1 MHISPWFAGR
11 KEKSMKYLNKVVEI
25 ILEVLVAGMVLGCCW
40 QVITR
45 FVLHNPSKY
54 TEELLRY
61 MLIWLTMMGVPYA
74 YGQNSHLAINLI
86 VKKFKPKN
94 ETLAQIA
101 IDVLIMIL
109 SVSVMIIGGIMVT
122 ANAAGQLSPAMQ
134 IPMQVYYVCVPVSFS
149 IISASL
155 VTLIM
160 FLTPH
165 FGVFISAQKMVTGI
179 DSFTLLA
186 VPFFVL
192 AGLLMSN
199 GGIAKRLI
207 NLAMLVLG
215 KVPGSLA
222 MTNIAGNAMFG
233 SISGSG
239 IAAATA
245 IGGVMQPLE
254 NEQGYD
260 RAFSAAANVASAPV
274 GQLIP
279 PTASFIVFSAASGG
293 VSVAALLMAGWIPG
307 LLWALL
313 CMVVAFVYG
322 KKHGY
327 VIKRDHLTAKVVLKT
342 IWDAIP
348 SLFLIVIIIGGILSG
363 YFTPTEASGVAV
375 VYAFILAVFVY
386 KSIRIKDIPRILKET
401 AVMTAIVMLIIG
413 ASSVLSFVLSFTGLP
428 QAISAA
434 LLGVSDNKIVILL
447 IINLI
452 LLIVGTFMDMA
463 PALLIF
469 TPIFLPV
476 VKALGMNPIQFGVM
490 MVMNLS
496 IGTITPPV
504 GSVLFVGCSISHL
517 QVEEVIKKLV
527 PFFVAILVAL
537 LFVTFVPQLSMWLP
551 TVFGLLG

>member
-1 MHISPWFAGR
+1 M
-11 KEKSMKYLNKVVEI
+11 EI
-25 ILEVLVAGMVLGCCW
+25 QA
-40 QVITR
+40 
-45 FVLHNPSKY
+45 
-54 TEELLRY
+54 
-61 MLIWLTMMGVPYA
+61 
-74 YGQNSHLAINLI
+74 AI
-86 VKKFKPKN
+86 
-94 ETLAQIA
+94 
-101 IDVLIMIL
+101 VLIIVFFL
-109 SVSVMIIGGIMVT
+109 LLAFS
-122 ANAAGQLSPAMQ
+122 
-134 IPMQVYYVCVPVSFS
+134 VPVSFS

-239 IAAATA
+239 IA
-245 IGGVMQPLE
+245 
-254 NEQGYD
+254 
-260 RAFSAAANVASAPV
+260 AAANVASAPV

>member
-1 MHISPWFAGR
+1 M
-11 KEKSMKYLNKVVEI
+11 EI
-25 ILEVLVAGMVLGCCW
+25 QA
-40 QVITR
+40 
-45 FVLHNPSKY
+45 
-54 TEELLRY
+54 
-61 MLIWLTMMGVPYA
+61 
-74 YGQNSHLAINLI
+74 AI
-86 VKKFKPKN
+86 
-94 ETLAQIA
+94 
-101 IDVLIMIL
+101 VLIIVFFL
-109 SVSVMIIGGIMVT
+109 LLAFS
-122 ANAAGQLSPAMQ
+122 
-134 IPMQVYYVCVPVSFS
+134 VPVSFS

-254 NEQGYD
+254 DEQGYD

-386 KSIRIKDIPRILKET
+386 KSIRIKDIPRILELLKQVLQIHADIRPDIFIPGTTKYTVSELTELLEKEEKPIYV
-401 AVMTAIVMLIIG
+401 AVNEEDVC
-413 ASSVLSFVLSFTGLP
+413 
-428 QAISAA
+428 
-434 LLGVSDNKIVILL
+434 
-447 IINLI
+447 
-452 LLIVGTFMDMA
+452 VGYAFC
-463 PALLIF
+463 
-469 TPIFLPV
+469 
-476 VKALGMNPIQFGVM
+476 Q
-490 MVMNLS
+490 
-496 IGTITPPV
+496 
-504 GSVLFVGCSISHL
+504 L
-517 QVEEVIKKLV
+517 QEQPFSTNMV
-527 PFFVAILVAL
+527 PFKSLFIDDLCVDQHARGQHIGESLFEYVKNEAKRMGCYEVTLNVWAGNTSAEKFYEKMGMKTKERQMEYILEH
-537 LFVTFVPQLSMWLP
+537 
-551 TVFGLLG
+551 

>member
-1 MHISPWFAGR
+1 M
-11 KEKSMKYLNKVVEI
+11 EI
-25 ILEVLVAGMVLGCCW
+25 QA
-40 QVITR
+40 
-45 FVLHNPSKY
+45 
-54 TEELLRY
+54 
-61 MLIWLTMMGVPYA
+61 
-74 YGQNSHLAINLI
+74 AI
-86 VKKFKPKN
+86 
-94 ETLAQIA
+94 
-101 IDVLIMIL
+101 VLIIVFFL
-109 SVSVMIIGGIMVT
+109 LLAFS
-122 ANAAGQLSPAMQ
+122 
-134 IPMQVYYVCVPVSFS
+134 VPVSFS

-293 VSVAALLMAGWIPG
+293 VSVAALL
-307 LLWALL
+307 
-313 CMVVAFVYG
+313 
-322 KKHGY
+322 
-327 VIKRDHLTAKVVLKT
+327 
-342 IWDAIP
+342 
-348 SLFLIVIIIGGILSG
+348 
-363 YFTPTEASGVAV
+363 
-375 VYAFILAVFVY
+375 
-386 KSIRIKDIPRILKET
+386 
-401 AVMTAIVMLIIG
+401 
-413 ASSVLSFVLSFTGLP
+413 
-428 QAISAA
+428 
-434 LLGVSDNKIVILL
+434 GVSDNKIVILL

>member
-1 MHISPWFAGR
+1 M
-11 KEKSMKYLNKVVEI
+11 EI
-25 ILEVLVAGMVLGCCW
+25 QA
-40 QVITR
+40 
-45 FVLHNPSKY
+45 
-54 TEELLRY
+54 
-61 MLIWLTMMGVPYA
+61 
-74 YGQNSHLAINLI
+74 AI
-86 VKKFKPKN
+86 
-94 ETLAQIA
+94 
-101 IDVLIMIL
+101 VLIIVFFL
-109 SVSVMIIGGIMVT
+109 LLAFS
-122 ANAAGQLSPAMQ
+122 
-134 IPMQVYYVCVPVSFS
+134 VPVSFS

-222 MTNIAGNAMFG
+222 MTNIAG
-233 SISGSG
+233 SG

-254 NEQGYD
+254 DEQGYD

-469 TPIFLPV
+469 TPIFFPV

>member
-1 MHISPWFAGR
+1 M
-11 KEKSMKYLNKVVEI
+11 EI
-25 ILEVLVAGMVLGCCW
+25 QAAIVLV
-40 QVITR
+40 IT
-45 FVLHNPSKY
+45 FF
-54 TEELLRY
+54 LL
-61 MLIWLTMMGVPYA
+61 
-74 YGQNSHLAINLI
+74 LA
-86 VKKFKPKN
+86 
-94 ETLAQIA
+94 
-101 IDVLIMIL
+101 L
-109 SVSVMIIGGIMVT
+109 S
-122 ANAAGQLSPAMQ
+122 
-134 IPMQVYYVCVPVSFS
+134 VPVSFS
-149 IISASL
+149 IISSAL
-155 VTLIM
+155 LTLTM
-160 FLTPH
+160 FLTPK

-186 VPFFVL
+186 VPFFLL

-254 NEQGYD
+254 EEQGYNK
-260 RAFSAAANVASAPV
+260 AFSAAVNIASAPV

-279 PTASFIVFSAASGG
+279 PTASFIVYSAASGG

-307 LLWALL
+307 LLWALF
-313 CMVVAFVYG
+313 CMLVAFVYS

-327 VIKRDHLTAKVVLKT
+327 VIKRDKLTKEIVLKT

-375 VYAFILAVFVY
+375 VYAFILACFVY
-386 KSIRIKDIPRILKET
+386 KSIKFRDLPKILKET

-434 LLGVSDNKIVILL
+434 LLSLSSNKIVLLL

-469 TPIFLPV
+469 TPIFLPII
-476 VKALGMNPIQFGVM
+476 KTLGMDPIQFGVM

-504 GSVLFVGCSISHL
+504 GSVLFVGCSVSKL
-517 QVEEVIKKLV
+517 SVEDVIKKLLPYFGV
-527 PFFVAILVAL
+527 IVAAL
-537 LFVTFVPQLSMWLP
+537 LLITFVPAFSMWLP
-551 TVFGLLG
+551 GILGLLG